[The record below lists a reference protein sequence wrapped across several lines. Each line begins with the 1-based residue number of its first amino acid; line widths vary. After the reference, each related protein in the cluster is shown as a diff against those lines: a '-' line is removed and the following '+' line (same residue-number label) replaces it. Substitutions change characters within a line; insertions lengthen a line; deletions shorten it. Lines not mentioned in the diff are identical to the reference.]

1 MAKTDHAI
9 APGRISCQVSEDGQ
23 GVRRHVLQVPANAVP
38 IAEACVQDLMTGRYV
53 QRD

>member
-9 APGRISCQVSEDGQ
+9 APGGIK